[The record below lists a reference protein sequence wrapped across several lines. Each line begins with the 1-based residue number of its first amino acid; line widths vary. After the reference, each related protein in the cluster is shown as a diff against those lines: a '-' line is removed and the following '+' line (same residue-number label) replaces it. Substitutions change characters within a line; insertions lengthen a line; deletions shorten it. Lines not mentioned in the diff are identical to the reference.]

1 MEPQTELKLIIKPES
16 PWTACLEREINTKG
30 RMENFWNF
38 KFLNPSSASEVRCPI
53 LLGFYCPRFRSSSSR
68 HWANQRLPAVLIYKS
83 VMWLLCYF
91 HPLQNPGPSSLWFDS
106 GCHLDQWPLRFVC
119 EGPPRSI
126 FSQCLYIFSVSLGFL
141 PPWISQLCEYY
152 KLNWRWFK
160 FHAENCSAS
169 NHNHF
174 LYLKNSSRYNLFVPP
189 PQTHTHTR
197 QKGRLFKSRGCL

>member
-1 MEPQTELKLIIKPES
+1 
-16 PWTACLEREINTKG
+16 
-30 RMENFWNF
+30 MENS
-38 KFLNPSSASEVRCPI
+38 KLGIPNPSSASEVRCPI

-119 EGPPRSI
+119 EDP
-126 FSQCLYIFSVSLGFL
+126 QEYLFSVSLHLFCVSWL
-141 PPWISQLCEYY
+141 PATWISQLCEYY

-160 FHAENCSAS
+160 FHAENCSALKPQP
-169 NHNHF
+169 F
-174 LYLKNSSRYNLFVPP
+174 FIFKNSSRYNLFKATPP
-189 PQTHTHTR
+189 NTHAYQTER
-197 QKGRLFKSRGCL
+197 WLFKSRGCSLIIWKWIFQSSWQGSEIFKFLVTVRI